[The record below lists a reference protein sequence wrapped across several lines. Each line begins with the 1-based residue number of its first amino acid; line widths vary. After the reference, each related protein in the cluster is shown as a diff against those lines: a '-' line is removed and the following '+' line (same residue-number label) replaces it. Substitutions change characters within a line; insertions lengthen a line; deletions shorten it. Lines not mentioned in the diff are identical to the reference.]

1 MAYAVVES
9 GGKQYVAREGETLD
23 VDRIKVDVGSE
34 IVFDQILLTAED
46 GDVHVGAPLVDGA
59 SVKAK
64 VVGQVKGPKILVFHY
79 KPKVRYRKRQ
89 GHRQQYTRVTIES
102 IDLPA
107 GKGSS
112 KGAKKSAPAE
122 EALEKKPAAKSPAPA
137 KETKQEPAAK
147 AKMSAK
153 DVDLDSMLKA
163 DLESL
168 AEELGVMPEEGSGAG
183 GNVLV
188 KDLREAIEKALKD

>member
-9 GGKQYVAREGETLD
+9 GGKQYVAREGEIID

-46 GDVHVGAPLVDGA
+46 GDVRVGAPLVDGA
-59 SVKAK
+59 SVTGK
-64 VVGQVKGPKILVFHY
+64 VIGQVKGPKILVFHY

-89 GHRQQYTRVTIES
+89 GHRQQYTRVTIDS
-102 IDLPA
+102 IKFPG
-107 GKGSS
+107 GKASG
-112 KGAKKSAPAE
+112 KSAKQA
-122 EALEKKPAAKSPAPA
+122 APA
-137 KETKQEPAAK
+137 SEAK
-147 AKMSAK
+147 PKPTDEAKVSAK
-153 DVDLDSMLKA
+153 DIDLGSMLKA
-163 DLESL
+163 DLEKM
-168 AEELGVMPEEGSGAG
+168 AEELGVMPEKGSGAG